1 MEIFGIPLQAFMGQ
15 LLLGLVNGAFY
26 ALLSLGLAVIFGLLG
41 IVNFAH
47 GALYML
53 GAFAAWI
60 MLDKFGINYWYAL
73 FLAPLVVGLLGVVI
87 ERLFLQHL
95 YKLDPLYG
103 LLLTFGL
110 ALIAEGVFRELYGV
124 SGQNYNVPELLS
136 GATNLGFMVLPNYR
150 AWVVLV
156 SLSVCLGT
164 WFVIERTRL
173 GAYLRAGTENAPLVQ
188 AFGINVPVMVMCTYG
203 AGAALAALAGV
214 LAAPIIQVNPLMG
227 SNLIIVVFAVVV
239 IGCPDHSG
247 QPADGS
253 NLIIVVF
260 AVVVIGGM
268 GSILGSVVSGLGL
281 GLVEGLTRVF
291 YPEASNI
298 VVFVI
303 MVLVL
308 MVRPAGLFGK
318 ES

>member
-1 MEIFGIPLQAFMGQ
+1 MDIFGIPHQAFLGQ

-26 ALLSLGLAVIFGLLG
+26 AMLSLGLAVIFGLLG

-53 GAFAAWI
+53 GAFTAWI
-60 MLDKFGINYWYAL
+60 LFDQFGLNYWYAL
-73 FLAPLVVGLLGVVI
+73 VLAPLIVGAAGVVI
-87 ERLFLQHL
+87 ERLFLKHL

-110 ALIAEGVFRELYGV
+110 ALILEGVFRELYGV
-124 SGQNYNVPELLS
+124 SGQNYNVPEQLS

-156 SLSVCLGT
+156 SLVVCLGT
-164 WFVIERTRL
+164 WYLIERTRL
-173 GAYLRAGTENAPLVQ
+173 GAYLRAGTENAQLVQ
-188 AFGINVPVMVMCTYG
+188 TFGVNVPMMVMLTYG
-203 AGAALAALAGV
+203 AGAGLAGLAGV
-214 LAAPIIQVNPLMG
+214 LAAPIIQVSPLM
-227 SNLIIVVFAVVV
+227 
-239 IGCPDHSG
+239 
-247 QPADGS
+247 GS

-268 GSILGSVVSGLGL
+268 GSILGSVVTGLGL
-281 GLVEGLTRVF
+281 GLIEGMTRVF
-291 YPEASNI
+291 YPEASSI

-308 MVRPAGLFGK
+308 MVRPSGLFGK
-318 ES
+318 EN

>member
-1 MEIFGIPLQAFMGQ
+1 MEIFGIPHQAFLGQ

-26 ALLSLGLAVIFGLLG
+26 AMLSLGLAVIFGLLG

-60 MLDKFGINYWYAL
+60 LLDQFGLNYWYAL
-73 FLAPLVVGLLGVVI
+73 VLAPLIVGAIGMVI
-87 ERLFLQHL
+87 ERLLLKHL

-110 ALIAEGVFRELYGV
+110 ALILEGVFRELYGV
-124 SGQNYNVPELLS
+124 SGQNYNVPEQLS
-136 GATNLGFMVLPNYR
+136 GATDLGFMVLPNYR

-156 SLSVCLGT
+156 SLVVCIGT
-164 WFVIERTRL
+164 WYLIERTRL

-188 AFGINVPVMVMCTYG
+188 AFGVNVPLMVMLTYG
-203 AGAALAALAGV
+203 AGAALAGLAGV
-214 LAAPIIQVNPLMG
+214 LAAPIIQVSPLM
-227 SNLIIVVFAVVV
+227 
-239 IGCPDHSG
+239 
-247 QPADGS
+247 GS

-268 GSILGSVVSGLGL
+268 GSILGSVVTGLGL
-281 GLVEGLTRVF
+281 GLIEGMTRVF
-291 YPEASNI
+291 YPEASSI

-308 MVRPAGLFGK
+308 MVRPSGLFGK
-318 ES
+318 EN

>member
-1 MEIFGIPLQAFMGQ
+1 MEIFGIPHQAFLGQ

-26 ALLSLGLAVIFGLLG
+26 AMLSLGLAVIFGLLG
-41 IVNFAH
+41 VVNFAH

-60 MLDKFGINYWYAL
+60 MLDKFGINYWFAL
-73 FLAPLVVGLLGVVI
+73 VLAPLVVGAFGVVI
-87 ERLFLQHL
+87 ERLFLKHL

-110 ALIAEGVFRELYGV
+110 ALIVEGVFRELYGA
-124 SGQNYNVPELLS
+124 SGQSYPVPELLS
-136 GATNLGFMVLPNYR
+136 GATNLGFMILPNYR
-150 AWVVLV
+150 AWVVVV
-156 SLSVCLGT
+156 SLVVCLGT
-164 WFVIERTRL
+164 WFIIERTRL
-173 GAYLRAGTENAPLVQ
+173 GAYLRAGTENAALVQ
-188 AFGINVPVMVMCTYG
+188 TFGINVPMMVMLTYG

-239 IGCPDHSG
+239 IG
-247 QPADGS
+247 
-253 NLIIVVF
+253 
-260 AVVVIGGM
+260 GM
-268 GSILGSVVSGLGL
+268 GSILGSVITGLAL
-281 GLVEGLTRVF
+281 GLVEGMTRVF

-298 VVFVI
+298 VVFVV